1 MASGALLHARLLVP
15 LALAALLAACETAQA
30 PVQLPAEHRPPP
42 VEPAPVEDDRIERLI
57 EAAAQALA
65 EDRLTTPESDNAL
78 SLYQAVLA
86 LDPENQRA
94 QRGFEKI
101 VERYVKLALIA
112 AERQRY
118 PQGRMMLERARGVDP
133 AHPAIAPTER
143 QLDLLQNARRDRV
156 RLDGAALAERAS
168 AVQSTL
174 KRLGRQA
181 SEADCRVNI
190 NARSDA
196 EGRWVYQQLNSGAG
210 DARVRARLT
219 VASPPTVELT
229 CFSDDG
235 DRSDASDP
243 QAVLWWRAKGL
254 SQEGERT

>member
-1 MASGALLHARLLVP
+1 MNRPMAFGAPPKARLLL
-15 LALAALLAACETAQA
+15 LALPTLAALLVGCETAQA
-30 PVQLPAEHRPPP
+30 PVQLPAEHRPRPA
-42 VEPAPVEDDRIERLI
+42 EPAPVEDERIDRLL

-65 EDRLTTPESDNAL
+65 EDRLTTPESDSAL
-78 SLYQAVLA
+78 SFYQAVLA
-86 LDPENQRA
+86 LDPDDQRA

-101 VERYVKLALIA
+101 VERYVKLALTA
-112 AERQRY
+112 ADRQRY
-118 PQGRMMLERARGVDP
+118 AQGRLMLERAREVDP

-143 QLDLLQNARRDRV
+143 QLDLLENARRDKV
-156 RLDGAALAERAS
+156 RLDAGALAERAS

-174 KRLGRQA
+174 KRLGRRA
-181 SEADCRVNI
+181 SEGGCRVNI

-229 CFSDDG
+229 CFSE
-235 DRSDASDP
+235 
-243 QAVLWWRAKGL
+243 
-254 SQEGERT
+254 EG

>member
-1 MASGALLHARLLVP
+1 MALRAFPHARPLVL
-15 LALAALLAACETAQA
+15 LALAALLTGCETAQA
-30 PVQLPAEHRPPP
+30 PVQLPAEHRPPAAQP
-42 VEPAPVEDDRIERLI
+42 QAPVEDDRVDRLL

-78 SLYQAVLA
+78 SLYQEVLK
-86 LDPENQRA
+86 LDPDDQRA

-101 VERYVKLALIA
+101 VERYVKLALTA

-118 PQGRMMLERARGVDP
+118 TQGRMMLERARGVDP

-156 RLDGAALAERAS
+156 RLDGGALAQRAS
-168 AVQSTL
+168 TVQNTL
-174 KRLGRQA
+174 RRLGRQA
-181 SEADCRVNI
+181 IEAGCRVHI

-210 DARVRARLT
+210 DARVRARLS
-219 VASPPTVELT
+219 VASPPTVELM

-235 DRSDASDP
+235 
-243 QAVLWWRAKGL
+243 
-254 SQEGERT
+254 

>member
-1 MASGALLHARLLVP
+1 MAFGALPKARLLLLALP
-15 LALAALLAACETAQA
+15 ALAALLAGCETAQA

-42 VEPAPVEDDRIERLI
+42 AAPEPVEDDRIDRLL

-65 EDRLTTPESDNAL
+65 EDRLTTPEASNAL

-101 VERYVKLALIA
+101 VERYVKLALTA

-118 PQGRMMLERARGVDP
+118 AQGRMMLERARGVDP

-143 QLDLLQNARRDRV
+143 QLDLLQNARRDKV
-156 RLDGAALAERAS
+156 RLDGAALAERAGT
-168 AVQSTL
+168 VQSTL

-181 SEADCRVNI
+181 SEADCRVHI
-190 NARSDA
+190 NARSDT

-229 CFSDDG
+229 CFSDDSTPG
-235 DRSDASDP
+235 DALD
-243 QAVLWWRAKGL
+243 
-254 SQEGERT
+254 

>member
-1 MASGALLHARLLVP
+1 MAFRAFPHAPPLVL
-15 LALAALLAACETAQA
+15 LALAALLTGCETAQA
-30 PVQLPAEHRPPP
+30 PVQLPAEHRPQPAQP
-42 VEPAPVEDDRIERLI
+42 QAPVEDDRVDRLL

-78 SLYQAVLA
+78 VLYQEVLE
-86 LDPENQRA
+86 LDPDDPRA

-101 VERYVKLALIA
+101 VERYVKLALTA

-118 PQGRMMLERARGVDP
+118 TQGRMMLERARGVDP

-156 RLDGAALAERAS
+156 RLDAGALAQRAS
-168 AVQSTL
+168 TVQSTL
-174 KRLGRQA
+174 KRLGRRA
-181 SEADCRVNI
+181 SEAGCRVNI

-210 DARVRARLT
+210 DARVRARLS
-219 VASPPTVELT
+219 VASPPTVELM
-229 CFSDDG
+229 CFSEDG
-235 DRSDASDP
+235 
-243 QAVLWWRAKGL
+243 
-254 SQEGERT
+254 